1 MSSTPVN
8 ASRSS
13 QQTAATKATRPLAAH
28 PDAPADGN
36 ADPVGLPRRLSPNA
50 EPGGGRLAL
59 FLTQV
64 RCELV
69 SNLRVPEFLI
79 GVVAIPV
86 MLFAMFGP
94 PNARWSLPDGTL
106 VSAMMMPGFG
116 AFGLLSLVI
125 FAFGVDIANERGKG
139 WLRLMRA
146 TPAPGWAY
154 FGGKLVTSVVV
165 AAMMLLTL
173 FVVAALIAQVRLPL
187 ERWLAIFV
195 VLLLGGMSLAPLGF
209 TLGFLARPRA
219 ASTIGNLVFLPLSF
233 ASGFFFPLNQLP
245 EILRT
250 LAPFLPTYH
259 YGQLVWRVTASPE
272 AVEAYT
278 GIALGP
284 AWVNLAWLVGTFV
297 VFGLMA
303 VWAYRRQ
310 RSREQA

>member
-1 MSSTPVN
+1 MSDTPVS

-13 QQTAATKATRPLAAH
+13 RQTVAAQPAQPHAEPSDTRAGAS
-28 PDAPADGN
+28 AG
-36 ADPVGLPRRLSPNA
+36 PVGLPRRLSPNA
-50 EPGGGRLAL
+50 EAGGGRLPL

-154 FGGKLVTSVVV
+154 FGGKLVTSLVV

-187 ERWLAIFV
+187 ERWLAILG

-245 EILRT
+245 EFLRT
-250 LAPFLPTYH
+250 LAPYLPTYH
-259 YGQLVWRVTASPE
+259 YGQLVWRVTASTE
-272 AVEAYT
+272 SVEAYT

-284 AWVNLAWLVGTFV
+284 VWVNVAWLVGTFV
-297 VFGLMA
+297 IFGLLA
-303 VWAYRRQ
+303 VWGYRRQ

>member
-1 MSSTPVN
+1 MSTARVITK
-8 ASRSS
+8 ASPSAAA
-13 QQTAATKATRPLAAH
+13 AATPGPAGPSLPPAA
-28 PDAPADGN
+28 G
-36 ADPVGLPRRLSPNA
+36 PVVVVPPRRLSPTA
-50 EPGGGRLAL
+50 RPSGGRWALLAM
-59 FLTQV
+59 QV

-154 FGGKLVTSVVV
+154 FGGKLVTSLAL
-165 AAMMLLTL
+165 AALTL
-173 FVVAALIAQVRLPL
+173 LALFAVAALIAQVRLPL
-187 ERWLAIFV
+187 ERWLAIFG

-245 EILRT
+245 EFLRA
-250 LAPFLPTYH
+250 LAPYLPTYH
-259 YGQLVWRVTASPE
+259 YGQLVWRVTASP
-272 AVEAYT
+272 ASVEAYT

-284 AWVNLAWLVGTFV
+284 VWVSLAWLAGTFV
-297 VFGLMA
+297 LFGALA
-303 VWAYRRQ
+303 VWGYRRQ
-310 RSREQA
+310 RSREQT